1 MTCQIHVQ
9 RIVVWQ
15 KTKRTYM
22 SSQAIAVIIKYAS
35 IFSVAFPL
43 ILYLIRAKDLSRHA
57 HMIGAMIVISAIS
70 DGVGYFVSRAGTSTA
85 IIFNSYFVISFL
97 LLCWFY
103 HSVAPAK
110 SGKNLVRWGVGIFIL
125 AYVCIASFVQ
135 PITQFQTLMWTTGG
149 AIGIVF
155 SISYFISVFS
165 ATRPMNDFGLLWI
178 NSGILFYFSFNLFLF
193 LMSSYVYTHFE
204 PEVGIIFWSFH
215 NVNNVIKNILIGL
228 GLSTAR
234 TIELDMK

>member
-1 MTCQIHVQ
+1 
-9 RIVVWQ
+9 
-15 KTKRTYM
+15 M
-22 SSQAIAVIIKYAS
+22 SSQAIAAIIKYAS

-43 ILYLIRAKDLSRHA
+43 ILYVIRAKGLRRHA

-70 DGVGYFVSRAGTSTA
+70 DGIGYFVARAGMSTA
-85 IIFNSYFVISFL
+85 VIFNTYFVISFL

-103 HSVAPAK
+103 YTVSQTGT
-110 SGKNLVRWGVGIFIL
+110 GKKLVVWGVGIFVV
-125 AYVCIASFVQ
+125 AYIVIASFVQ
-135 PITQFQTLMWTTGG
+135 PFTQFQTLMWTTGG
-149 AIGIVF
+149 AIAIIL

-193 LMSSYVYTHFE
+193 IMSSYVFTHFE
-204 PEVGIIFWSFH
+204 PEVGVIFWSFH

-234 TIELDMK
+234 ADELGVKDVI

>member
-1 MTCQIHVQ
+1 
-9 RIVVWQ
+9 
-15 KTKRTYM
+15 M
-22 SSQAIAVIIKYAS
+22 SSQAIAGLIKYAS

-43 ILYLIRAKDLSRHA
+43 ILYLIRAKGLSRHA
-57 HMIGAMIVISAIS
+57 HMIGAMIVVSAIS
-70 DGVGYFVSRAGTSTA
+70 DGIGYFVARAGISTA
-85 IIFNSYFVISFL
+85 VLFNTYFVISFL

-103 HSVAPAK
+103 YSVSQTATAR
-110 SGKNLVRWGVGIFIL
+110 NLTKWGLGIFIVT
-125 AYVCIASFVQ
+125 YIFIAWFVQ
-135 PITQFQTLMWTTGG
+135 PFTQFQTLMWTTGG
-149 AIGIVF
+149 AIGIIF

-165 ATRPMNDFGLLWI
+165 AARPMNDFGLLWI

-215 NVNNVIKNILIGL
+215 NVNNVVKNILIGL

-234 TIELDMK
+234 ADELGVKDAI